1 MPERTV
7 VTIDGLAG
15 SGKTT
20 ISELLAK
27 KLGYAHL
34 NSGLLYRGIAWLAL
48 SRGLDLSDA
57 NAIAGLATTHT
68 IDLDLDAEL
77 TSRLVID
84 GQRLRAEVYTE
95 AVSEATSIV
104 ASHGAVRSAL
114 IDSQRRAFPSHN
126 LVAEGRDMGTV
137 IFPDAP
143 LKFFVSTAL
152 PTRVQRRLAQIIK
165 GRPGLSADETMALEK
180 QVEIDLEAR
189 DKRDSTRLVAP
200 TKPAEDA
207 IMIDNSSLPLLQ
219 VIQNM
224 YDIVAERGVSSR
236 L

>member
-20 ISELLAK
+20 ISELLAR

-34 NSGLLYRGIAWLAL
+34 NSGLLYRGIAWLAR
-48 SRGLDLSDA
+48 SNRLDLSDA
-57 NAIAGLATTHT
+57 EAVAALAASHS
-68 IDLDLDAEL
+68 IDLELDGEL

-84 GQRLRAEVYTE
+84 GRRLRGEVYTE

-104 ASHGAVRSAL
+104 ASHAAVRSAL
-114 IDSQRRAFPSHN
+114 VDSQRRAFPSHN

-152 PTRVQRRLAQIIK
+152 ATRVERRLAQIMK
-165 GRPGLSADETMALEK
+165 NRPELRAEDAEALEK

-189 DKRDSTRLVAP
+189 DKRDSTRLIAP
-200 TKPAEDA
+200 TKPAADA
-207 IMIDNSSLPLLQ
+207 IMIDNSSLPLSQ

-224 YDIVAERGVSSR
+224 YDIVTSRGAPAR